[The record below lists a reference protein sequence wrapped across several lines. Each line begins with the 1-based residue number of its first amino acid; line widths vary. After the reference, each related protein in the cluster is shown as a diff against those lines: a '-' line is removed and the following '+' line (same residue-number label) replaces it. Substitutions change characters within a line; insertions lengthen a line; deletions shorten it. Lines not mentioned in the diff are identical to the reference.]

1 MWLSNARF
9 NHVVD
14 AIVKLVSDYQL
25 SPQQARYVFKRVRE
39 KSKLQL
45 PKVKKSL
52 PDFLSAAEI
61 YRLLEVCKD
70 DVFDGLL
77 VEFLIFTGLRIS
89 EATNLQV
96 GHISFSD
103 NIFKVVEGKGHK
115 DRYVPLSTNLQ
126 HKIRLYLNGRTS
138 GYVFGKVNGRKYTV
152 RALQK
157 RIKNRLDECG
167 FPKKLST
174 HSLRHTFAC
183 LCLARGIALDRI
195 KLLMGH
201 SSIKTTE
208 IYAKLELGAVKD
220 QFLSLM
226 DMRR

>member
-1 MWLSNARF
+1 MSNARF
-9 NHVVD
+9 NHVVES
-14 AIVKLVSDYQL
+14 IVKLMSDYQL
-25 SPQQARYVFKRVRE
+25 TPQQARYVFKRVRE
-39 KSKLQL
+39 KSNLQL
-45 PKVKKSL
+45 PKIKKSL
-52 PDFLSAAEI
+52 PDYLSAAEI
-61 YRLLEVCKD
+61 YRLLEVCKS

-77 VEFLIFTGLRIS
+77 AEFLIFTGLRIS
-89 EATNLQV
+89 EATNIQV
-96 GHISFSD
+96 GHIDFSD
-103 NIFKVVEGKGHK
+103 NLLKVIEGKGGK

-126 HKIRLYLNGRTS
+126 HKIKLYLNGRTS
-138 GYVFGKVNGRKYTV
+138 GYVFGKVNGRKYTI

-157 RIKNRLDECG
+157 RIKGRLNECG

-183 LCLARGIALDRI
+183 LCLARGITLDRI

-208 IYAKLELGAVKD
+208 IYAKLELGDVKE